1 MAGGKISSG
10 VIEQGGA
17 RYAGWMNNLAIVNA
31 TTTNAADSIKITGSD
46 GTALSAANYGWVT
59 LPSATT
65 GRLVTLSVTAD
76 VTILITGAHW
86 GFDTKGDL
94 TDYLL
99 YVYAVN
105 DAGTLKWGVGAKPNR
120 LIVADADDTATPASV
135 NAYEKVLMNS
145 ALTGAADANARVIG
159 WFKANFD
166 DSGGAAADLWA
177 IQTGIGDINTGSL
190 GIEAIPMVAG
200 YMQNIGLA
208 RVNVQTNDDSIRIL
222 GADGQSLSTT
232 NLGWIVLPGATAG
245 QLQVMPVSANVTIAL
260 AGAHWGLGT
269 NGDFTDYPLHVYAIN
284 DASILK
290 WGVGAVPGLIRID
303 GADDSATATDI
314 NLVDEILVNSAL
326 SASSNCRE
334 VGWFLANFDDTG
346 GVAEDIW
353 AIQTGAMDIMI
364 GPAPSGL
371 WKPCVLAPSEG
382 FGTVGTTSYWWRKS
396 AAILSVKGH
405 WTNGT
410 VAASDASIDTPSG
423 FVINS
428 TKYSSSVS
436 RQQVG
441 EYIAMRTGAATTF
454 GSDNN
459 RGVMFYDGSDTNT
472 IFCAAQTDGSA
483 QLAK

>member
-46 GTALSAANYGWVT
+46 GTALSANNYGWTT

-65 GRLVTLSVTAD
+65 GRLVTLSMTAD
-76 VTILITGAHW
+76 VTILLTGAHW
-86 GFDTKGDL
+86 GFGTKGDL
-94 TDYLL
+94 TDYIL
-99 YVYAVN
+99 YVYAIN

-120 LIVADADDTATPASV
+120 LIVLNADDVDDSAPTSV
-135 NAYEKVLMNS
+135 NAYEKVMVNT
-145 ALTGAADANARVIG
+145 ALGSDSDARVVG

-166 DSGGAAADLWA
+166 DAGGAAEDLWA
-177 IQTGIGDINTGSL
+177 VQTGDGDINTGSI
-190 GIEAIPMVAG
+190 GVEAIPMVAG

-208 RVNVQTNDDSIRIL
+208 RVNVQTNDDSIRIT

-232 NLGWIVLPGATAG
+232 NLGWIVLPGETAG

-260 AGAHWGLGT
+260 AGAHWGIGT

-334 VGWFLANFDDTG
+334 V
-346 GVAEDIW
+346 
-353 AIQTGAMDIMI
+353 
-364 GPAPSGL
+364 
-371 WKPCVLAPSEG
+371 
-382 FGTVGTTSYWWRKS
+382 
-396 AAILSVKGH
+396 
-405 WTNGT
+405 
-410 VAASDASIDTPSG
+410 
-423 FVINS
+423 
-428 TKYSSSVS
+428 
-436 RQQVG
+436 
-441 EYIAMRTGAATTF
+441 
-454 GSDNN
+454 
-459 RGVMFYDGSDTNT
+459 
-472 IFCAAQTDGSA
+472 
-483 QLAK
+483 